1 MQTGTILI
9 LTHNDNGY
17 HLGVS
22 TEWSE
27 QALAELRGAGYRRG
41 LARARVIDFLDAQD
55 CCVGAQEIHSELVA
69 RGERVGLASVYR
81 VLDVLAEKR
90 LVQRV
95 DLGDGVTRF
104 EPLRDT
110 VEHHHHIVCDD
121 CGRIE
126 PFADQR
132 LERVLRDVEESSG
145 YAVVGHDIV
154 LRGACSACR

>member
-1 MQTGTILI
+1 MILVAVVE
-9 LTHNDNGY
+9 NRY
-17 HLGVS
+17 HLGV
-22 TEWSE
+22 TANRTWSE
-27 QALAELRGAGYRRG
+27 RALEELRAAGYRRG
-41 LARARVIDFLDAQD
+41 LARRRVITFLEAQD
-55 CCVGAQEIHSELVA
+55 CCARAQDIHRELVS

-95 DLGDGVTRF
+95 HLGDGVTRF
-104 EPLRDT
+104 EAVRDS

-132 LERVLRDVEESSG
+132 LERVLRDVERRSG
-145 YAVVGHDIV
+145 YAVAGHDIV
-154 LRGACSACR
+154 LRGACEACR

>member
-1 MQTGTILI
+1 MT
-9 LTHNDNGY
+9 
-17 HLGVS
+17 
-22 TEWSE
+22 WS
-27 QALAELRGAGYRRG
+27 QRALAELRAAGYRRG
-41 LARARVIDFLDAQD
+41 VARMRVIEFLDAQD
-55 CCVGAQEIHSELVA
+55 CCAGAQEIHQALSS

-81 VLDVLAEKR
+81 VLEVLAEKR
-90 LVQRV
+90 LVQRL

-104 EPLRDT
+104 EPIRDE

-145 YAVVGHDIV
+145 YTVAAHDIV
-154 LRGACSACR
+154 LRGACGTCR

>member
-1 MQTGTILI
+1 MSETA
-9 LTHNDNGY
+9 
-17 HLGVS
+17 
-22 TEWSE
+22 WSDR
-27 QALAELRGAGYRRG
+27 ALSELQDAGYRRG
-41 LARARVIDFLDAQD
+41 LARRRVIDFLDAQD
-55 CCVGAQEIHSELVA
+55 CCVGAQEIHHELVE

-95 DLGDGVTRF
+95 DLGDGVARF

-110 VEHHHHIVCDD
+110 VDHHHHIVCDD
-121 CGRIE
+121 CGRVE

-145 YAVVGHDIV
+145 YDVAGHDIV

>member
-1 MQTGTILI
+1 VR
-9 LTHNDNGY
+9 NDNGY
-17 HLGVS
+17 HLLVS
-22 TEWSE
+22 ETAWSDR
-27 QALAELRGAGYRRG
+27 ALSELRDAGYRRG
-41 LARARVIDFLDAQD
+41 LARRRVIDFLDAQD
-55 CCVGAQEIHSELVA
+55 CCVGAQEIHHELVE

-95 DLGDGVTRF
+95 DLGDGVARF

-110 VEHHHHIVCDD
+110 VDHHHHIVCDD
-121 CGRIE
+121 CGRVE

-145 YAVVGHDIV
+145 YDVAGHDIV